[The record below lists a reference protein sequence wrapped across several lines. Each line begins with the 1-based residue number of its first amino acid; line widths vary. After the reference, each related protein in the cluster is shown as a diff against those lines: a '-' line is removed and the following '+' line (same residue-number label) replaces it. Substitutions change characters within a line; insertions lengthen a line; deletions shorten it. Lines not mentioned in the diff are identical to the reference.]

1 MTVKDKLDEFIQA
14 SRDNSAHDIGRQIS
28 EQNQEHITFKFRD
41 DAIALPTAISS
52 PFGYIPAQSIPIPK
66 EITDYI
72 ES

>member
-14 SRDNSAHDIGRQIS
+14 SRDNSAHDISDQT
-28 EQNQEHITFKFRD
+28 QEHITFKFRD